1 MKIVRDHIRRM
12 TSRGW
17 QLNAFLALSF
27 LSILAF
33 LHLIMIASNDSE
45 EIIKFVHDVEYV
57 TEKPQLQEV
66 IELGERERELIS
78 RTFCQQH

>member
-1 MKIVRDHIRRM
+1 MKIVHDHIRRM

-17 QLNAFLALSF
+17 QSNALLALSF

-33 LHLIMIASNDSE
+33 LRLIMIATDDSE

-57 TEKPQLQEV
+57 TEKSELQEV
-66 IELGERERELIS
+66 IEFGDQKLIS
-78 RTFCQQH
+78 RMLCQHL